1 MTTQTTDAADLARA
15 HAFER
20 ANRVAAADR
29 VVEHPYGVQVTNLA
43 APHAYMANMLHADA
57 PLDPRPDP
65 DAFVAALDD
74 LQSDVAHR
82 HAFVCDPAAGSRLAP
97 ALRERGWIVEHDVF
111 MALRRPRDRDPVP
124 GLARE
129 TNAATLAAVER
140 AVSREQPYG
149 RDETVVAQLSRA
161 RAALCAAPGATRYF
175 VGGVDGADGA
185 SATLYSD
192 GRVAQVED
200 VGTLAPMRKRG
211 LARAVVSAAADA
223 ARATGHELVFLVADV
238 EDWPRELYTKL
249 GFDPIGYGWRFTRLP
264 AKG

>member
-1 MTTQTTDAADLARA
+1 MTPTKTDAADLTRA
-15 HAFER
+15 QAFEL
-20 ANRVAAADR
+20 ASRVAAADR
-29 VVEHPYGVQVTNLA
+29 VVEHPFGVQVTNLA
-43 APHAYMANMLHADA
+43 TPQAYMANMLHADA
-57 PLDPRPDP
+57 PLDPPDP
-65 DAFVAALDD
+65 DVFVAALDD
-74 LQSDVAHR
+74 LQRDVAHR
-82 HAFVCDPAAGSRLAP
+82 HAFVCDAAAGARLAP
-97 ALRERGWIVEHDVF
+97 ALRQRGWIVEHDVF

-129 TNAATLAAVER
+129 TDAATLAAVER

-149 RDETVVAQLSRA
+149 HDDTVVAQLSRA

-175 VGGVDGADGA
+175 VGAINGTDGA

-200 VGTLAPMRKRG
+200 VGTLVAVRGRG

-223 ARATGHELVFLVADV
+223 AEATVHELVFLVADV

-264 AKG
+264 PKQ